1 MKISINFGW
10 VACELSIIL
19 YILPIISFINY
30 CRKKIKFEKI
40 PVSRLFANYINCLI
54 WYFYG
59 SIKFKSEIKFA
70 NMIGAIISILLIII
84 YLYYELKTNILDS
97 LLNLI
102 IIIISTLCAFEWLG
116 NLIIDENNVGKICLL
131 ISIISFIIIMSYVYN
146 GVNEKKYSLIP
157 INYPIISFPIFLCWI
172 KYCLMF
178 GEYYYLT
185 TNIIGIIVSVVEII
199 LYIYYKKE
207 YPMINDE
214 ESETA
219 IKIDEE
225 SKKGDNSIKAKPVK
239 IITTDN

>member
-97 LLNLI
+97 LLNL
-102 IIIISTLCAFEWLG
+102 
-116 NLIIDENNVGKICLL
+116 
-131 ISIISFIIIMSYVYN
+131 IIIMSYVYN